1 MMDQFFTYAGRGD
14 CQLANE
20 NIYHVEPDVGAVLLI
35 TTTIGKIEFKLAYCR
50 SAFIEKWG
58 CYTFGSFRRASSPN
72 LDITWAVPTESEL
85 MIFHS
90 VDVYLVPEEEWMR
103 QSN

>member
-1 MMDQFFTYAGRGD
+1 MDHFFSYGGRGD
-14 CQLANE
+14 RQLPND
-20 NIYHVEPDVGAVLLI
+20 NIYHLEPDTGAILLI
-35 TTTIGKIEFKLAYCR
+35 TTTIGKAEFILAYCR

-58 CYTFGSFRRASSPN
+58 CYTFGSFRRASSPD
-72 LDITWAVPTESEL
+72 LSSTWAVQAESEL